1 MSPGNETLR
10 VAIVG
15 AGTIGS
21 SWAALCLAHGFGV
34 VATDPAPNAEIN
46 LRAHVARA
54 WKTLAAA
61 GLSPQALPDSH
72 PDSQP
77 DAYFDRLH
85 FTTDLGEALE
95 GADFVQESGPELRD
109 FKIRL
114 FAAMD
119 RTAPPDSILASST
132 SWFTADVLASQCGH
146 PGRCIVGHPL
156 NPPHVIPLV
165 EVVGGAQTSPGVLE
179 RAMAFYASL
188 GKKPI
193 LLRKAIHGHVVN
205 RLQAALYK
213 EILFLVQQGVL
224 GIADA
229 DDLISNGPGL
239 RWAVMG
245 PSLQW
250 HLAGGPGGIH
260 HFMEQLMDPLC
271 EVMDHLGAPEFTETL
286 RQTVIDGVARQA
298 GDRSVEQLADREN
311 QIIVDLL
318 ALRARTG
325 A

>member
-1 MSPGNETLR
+1 MSAGEQIHR
-10 VAIVG
+10 IAIVG

-21 SWAALCLAHGFGV
+21 SWAALCLARGFSV
-34 VATDPAPNAEIN
+34 VATDPALNAETN
-46 LRAHVARA
+46 LRAYVACA
-54 WKTLAAA
+54 SKTLAAT
-61 GLSPQALPDSH
+61 GLSPQVSL
-72 PDSQP
+72 
-77 DAYFDRLH
+77 DAYLDRLR
-85 FTTDLGEALE
+85 FTPDLSEALKE
-95 GADFVQESGPELRD
+95 ADFVQESGPELRD
-109 FKIRL
+109 VKIRL
-114 FAAMD
+114 FAEMD
-119 RTAPPDSILASST
+119 RAAPPDSILASST
-132 SWFTADVLASQCGH
+132 SWFTADVLQSQCGH

-165 EVVGGAQTSPGVLE
+165 EVVGSAQTSPGALE

-193 LLRKAIHGHVVN
+193 LLRKAIHGHAVN

-213 EILFLVQQGVL
+213 EILWLVQQGVVS
-224 GIADA
+224 IADA
-229 DDLISNGPGL
+229 DDLISFGPGL

-250 HLAGGPGGIH
+250 HLAGGSGGIH

-271 EVMDHLGAPEFTETL
+271 GVMNHLGAPDLTESL
-286 RQTVIDGVARQA
+286 RQTVIDGVAQQA

-311 QIIVDLL
+311 QIIADLL

>member
-1 MSPGNETLR
+1 MSAGKEIHR

-21 SWAALCLAHGFGV
+21 SWAALCLAHGFSV
-34 VATDPAPNAEIN
+34 VATDPAPNAEAT
-46 LRAHVARA
+46 LHVYVARA
-54 WKTLAAA
+54 WKTLAAI
-61 GLSPQALPDSH
+61 GFSPQVS
-72 PDSQP
+72 P
-77 DAYFDRLH
+77 DAYLEQLR
-85 FTTDLGEALE
+85 FTSDLSEALE
-95 GADFVQESGPELRD
+95 DADFVQESGPELRD
-109 FKIRL
+109 VKIGL

-119 RTAPPDSILASST
+119 RAAPPDSILASST
-132 SWFTADVLASQCGH
+132 SWFTADVLQSQCAH
-146 PGRCIVGHPL
+146 PERCIVGHPL

-179 RAMAFYASL
+179 SAMAFYASL

-193 LLRKAIHGHVVN
+193 LLRKAVHGHVVN

-213 EILFLVQQGVL
+213 EILSLVQQGVL

-229 DDLISNGPGL
+229 DDLISYGPGL
-239 RWAVMG
+239 RWAIMG

-250 HLAGGPGGIH
+250 HLAGGSGGIH
-260 HFMEQLMDPLC
+260 HFMEQLMDPLVG
-271 EVMDHLGAPEFTETL
+271 VMNHLGVPEFNEAL
-286 RQTVIDGVARQA
+286 RLAVIEGVAQQA

-318 ALRARTG
+318 ALRARSG
-325 A
+325 D

>member
-1 MSPGNETLR
+1 MSPGKEVQR

-21 SWAALCLAHGFGV
+21 SWAALCLARGFDV
-34 VATDPAPNAEIN
+34 VATDPAPNAETH
-46 LRAHVARA
+46 LRAYVARA
-54 WKTLAAA
+54 WNTLAAV
-61 GLSPQALPDSH
+61 GLSPAASP
-72 PDSQP
+72 
-77 DAYFDRLH
+77 DRLN
-85 FTTDLGEALE
+85 FTSDLSEALKD
-95 GADFVQESGPELRD
+95 ADFVQESGPELRD
-109 FKIRL
+109 FKVRF
-114 FAAMD
+114 FAQMD
-119 RTAPPDSILASST
+119 AAAPPDSILASST
-132 SWFTADVLASQCGH
+132 SWLTADDLQSRCRH

-165 EVVGGAQTSPGVLE
+165 EVVGGAQTAPDAIE
-179 RAMAFYASL
+179 RAMTFYTSL

-193 LLRKAIHGHVVN
+193 LLRKALPGHVVN

-213 EILFLVQQGVL
+213 EILYLVEQGVL
-224 GIADA
+224 SIAEA
-229 DDLISNGPGL
+229 DDLIRYGPGL

-250 HLAGGPGGIH
+250 HLAGGSGGIH

-271 EVMDHLGAPEFTETL
+271 GVMDHLGAPDLTEAL
-286 RQTVIDGVARQA
+286 RQAVIEGVAQQA

-318 ALRARTG
+318 ALRTRTG

>member
-1 MSPGNETLR
+1 MSSGNAVNR

-21 SWAALCLAHGFGV
+21 SWAALCLARGVQV
-34 VATDPAPNAEIN
+34 VATDPAPNAESN
-46 LRAHVARA
+46 LRAYVARA
-54 WKTLAAA
+54 WKTLAAL
-61 GLSPQALPDSH
+61 GLSPHASPH
-72 PDSQP
+72 
-77 DAYFDRLH
+77 AAFDR
-85 FTTDLGEALE
+85 FTFTSDLAEALQD
-95 GADFVQESGPELRD
+95 ADFVQESGPELRD

-119 RTAPPDSILASST
+119 AAAPPQSILASST
-132 SWFTADVLASQCGH
+132 SWLTVDVLESECRR

-165 EVVGGAQTSPGVLE
+165 EVVGGAQTSPQTIE

-193 LLRKAIHGHVVN
+193 LLRKALPGHVVN

-213 EILFLVQQGVL
+213 EILCLVQQGVL
-224 GIADA
+224 SIADA
-229 DDLISNGPGL
+229 DDVICYGPGL

-271 EVMDHLGAPEFTETL
+271 AAMNNLAAPDLTQAL
-286 RQTVIDGVARQA
+286 RQTVIDGVSQQA

-311 QIIVDLL
+311 QLIVDFL
-318 ALRARTG
+318 AHRAQTG
-325 A
+325 AE

>member
-1 MSPGNETLR
+1 MSSGKEIHR

-21 SWAALCLAHGFGV
+21 SWAALCLAHGFSV
-34 VATDPAPNAEIN
+34 VATDPDPNAEAN
-46 LRAHVARA
+46 LHVYVARA
-54 WKTLAAA
+54 WKTLEAI
-61 GLSPQALPDSH
+61 GLPPQVS
-72 PDSQP
+72 P
-77 DAYFDRLH
+77 DAYLDQLRFTSDLH
-85 FTTDLGEALE
+85 EALLD
-95 GADFVQESGPELRD
+95 ADFVQESGPELRD
-109 FKIRL
+109 VKIRL

-119 RTAPPDSILASST
+119 QVAPPDCILASST
-132 SWFTADVLASQCGH
+132 SWFTADVLESECRH
-146 PGRCIVGHPL
+146 PERCIVGHPL

-165 EVVGGAQTSPGVLE
+165 EVAGSAHTSPGVLE
-179 RAMAFYASL
+179 GAMAFYASL

-213 EILFLVQQGVL
+213 EILSLVQQGVL
-224 GIADA
+224 TIADA
-229 DDLISNGPGL
+229 DDLIAYGPGL

-250 HLAGGPGGIH
+250 HLAGGTGGIH
-260 HFMEQLMDPLC
+260 HFMEQLMEPLC
-271 EVMDHLGAPEFTETL
+271 GVMDHLGAPEFTEAL
-286 RQTVIDGVARQA
+286 RQTVIEGVAEQA

-311 QIIVDLL
+311 QIIVDIL

-325 A
+325 E